1 MYKQFPIVR
10 VLIISCLAAYFILG
24 IFLTGKVVPPTLVL
38 FLVLVL
44 WFSLYKFRRK
54 DLRNR
59 ELVTKM
65 HADLKGMLEGTKERI
80 AQEEA
85 SKRTAAE
92 REVQAR
98 VERERRR
105 TSRPSRDPAV
115 SKYAE
120 MIETRVRESEQ
131 AKRRSEGQ

>member
-1 MYKQFPIVR
+1 MDKQFLIVR
-10 VLIISCLAAYFILG
+10 VLIISYLAAYFILG
-24 IFLTGKVVPPTLVL
+24 IFLTGKVVPAALVL

-44 WFSLYKFRRK
+44 WFLLYKFRRK
-54 DLRNR
+54 ELTNR